1 MRALVTGGN
10 GFLGSNL
17 VKFLSEQKEITDI
30 ISVGQ
35 SQLKRPE
42 FLNERYCITDLRN
55 FDFCRLLF
63 MMYKPDWVFDFAS
76 ILGGFEF
83 INSSSAII
91 MHDSTVMNLNVL
103 DAAREYGAKK
113 VLFASSACVY
123 SRHIDLL
130 KEENAYPINPENAY
144 GLQKIFMENL
154 YTEYAIAYG
163 IEVFLPRF
171 QNIYGPY
178 IPFSGPRAKGVA
190 DICRKIMLADKFVL
204 LKGNGKQIRDYT
216 YSTDAMEGV
225 WRLIHSNFHE
235 PLNISSGNG
244 LSVDEY
250 ARVIMRV
257 LGKNLEIRYDN
268 EFGKGIFR
276 RVSSNDLAK
285 KVIHWKPT
293 TSLEEGIS
301 AMIDYI
307 EKEIAESKI

>member
-1 MRALVTGGN
+1 MRVLVTGGN

-17 VKFLSEQKEITDI
+17 VKFLSEQEEIDEI

-35 SQLKRPE
+35 SQLKRPNFPKE
-42 FLNERYCITDLRN
+42 IYCTADLRN
-55 FDFCRLLF
+55 FDFCRMLF
-63 MMYKPDWVFDFAS
+63 RDYTPEWVFDFAS

-113 VLFASSACVY
+113 ILFASSACVY

-130 KEENAYPINPENAY
+130 KEENAYPVNPENAY

-154 YTEYAIAYG
+154 YTEYSTAYG

-190 DICRKIMLADKFVL
+190 DICRKIMIADEYVL

-216 YSTDAMEGV
+216 YSADAMEGV
-225 WRLIHSNFHE
+225 WKLIHSNFHE
-235 PLNISSGNG
+235 PLNISSGSG
-244 LSVDEY
+244 LSISEY

-276 RVSSNDLAK
+276 RVSSNELAK
-285 KVIHWKPT
+285 KVIQWEPT

-301 AMIDYI
+301 AMIEWV
-307 EKEIAESKI
+307 EKELKK